1 MHVNICMERERET
14 DRERERERER
24 MRERETGESLC
35 VSMNSV
41 DFVSDFSFF
50 FSGDGKQK
58 IALLDNTGKEDEV
71 SYLF

>member
-1 MHVNICMERERET
+1 
-14 DRERERERER
+14 

-58 IALLDNTGKEDEV
+58 IALLDNTGKGDEV